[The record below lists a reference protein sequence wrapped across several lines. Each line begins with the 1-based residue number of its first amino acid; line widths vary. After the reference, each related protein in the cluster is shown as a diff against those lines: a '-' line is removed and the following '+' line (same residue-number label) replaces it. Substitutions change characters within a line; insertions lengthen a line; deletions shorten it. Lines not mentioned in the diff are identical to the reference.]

1 MKKMISLLLCA
12 ILLVPQLVTGVLAA
26 PSSQDAQMVIRALG
40 IMNGDEQGN
49 LSLEKNVSRAE
60 FAKMLI
66 AASAYKDAV
75 QSGAPAS
82 SFSDVPSTHWAAS
95 YIRLAAQN
103 GWMTGY
109 SNGTFKPSGIITYEE
124 GASAVLKLLGY
135 DASDLTGTYPS
146 AQIAKFTSL
155 SLNDGLTVSQGQT
168 LTRMQC
174 MYIFYNL
181 MSAKNKEGTVYG
193 TTLGYTIADNGQID
207 YAKIVQSDMKGPY
220 VIDGQSA
227 LAIVPFSLE
236 SATIYRNGLGSTA
249 GAIVQY
255 DIIYYNENVQSV
267 WVYSDRVVG
276 TYSAASPSTASPD
289 TVTVAGNTYTVSGA
303 SARHKL
309 SSAGEYVPG
318 DVVTLLLGMDGGVVD
333 VISGDITATAYYGM
347 VSKISFQTIGQSA
360 SSSVTQH
367 TLSVI
372 CTDGITRDVAV
383 TDTNYEEG
391 GFVMISYDKG
401 ELTVSP
407 LPSKSLHGKI
417 NNEGTTIGQLSF
429 ASDVSIMDVSDEDEY
444 VFLYPS
450 RLAGYTLQTKDVR
463 FYALNSDNEITH
475 MILSDATGDQYSY
488 GLITSVSEST
498 TDSLSGSYKYM
509 ISGTEYSISTA
520 DKIYTASE
528 GPAILY
534 KDSDGSISSMKSL
547 SSVALTEVSAL
558 NASALNKTYRVSE
571 DVQVYIYSSYKH
583 YNKYYAASLSA
594 VNTTDYT
601 LTGYYTSQ
609 YSAGETIRV
618 IVAQEK

>member
-1 MKKMISLLLCA
+1 MKRIVSLLLCA
-12 ILLVPQLVTGVLAA
+12 ILLSTQVMTGAFAA

-40 IMNGDEQGN
+40 IMNGDGSGN
-49 LSLEKNVSRAE
+49 LNLDKNVSRAE

-66 AASAYKDAV
+66 AASSYKDAA

-109 SNGTFKPSGIITYEE
+109 SDGTFRPNGIITYEE
-124 GASAVLKLLGY
+124 GASAVLKLLGF
-135 DASDLTGTYPS
+135 DATDLTGNYPS

-155 SLNDGLTVSQGQT
+155 SLNDGLTISQGQT

-181 MSAKNKEGTVYG
+181 MSAKNKEGIVYG
-193 TTLGYTIADNGQID
+193 TSLGYTIADNGQID

-227 LAIVPFSLE
+227 SSIVPFSLE
-236 SATIYRNGLGSTA
+236 SATIYRNGISSVA
-249 GAIVQY
+249 SAIIQY

-318 DVVTLLLGMDGGVVD
+318 DVVSLLLGMDGSVVD
-333 VISGDITATAYYGM
+333 VISGDVAATVYYGM
-347 VSKISFQTIGQSA
+347 VNKLSFQTIGQSA

-383 TDTNYEEG
+383 SSTKYEEG
-391 GFVMISYDKG
+391 SFVIITYDKG
-401 ELTVSP
+401 DLTVDS
-407 LPSKSLHGKI
+407 LPSKTLSGKI
-417 NNEGTTIGQLSF
+417 NNEGTTLGQLSF
-429 ASDVSIMDVSDEDEY
+429 ASDVSIMDVSETDEY

-450 RLAGYTLQTKDVR
+450 RLAGYTLQAKDVR
-463 FYALNSDNEITH
+463 FYALNANNEISH
-475 MILSDATGDQYSY
+475 MILSDATGDQYTY
-488 GLITSVSEST
+488 GIMTSVSET
-498 TDSLSGSYKYM
+498 TSDGLSGTYKYM
-509 ISGTEYSISTA
+509 ISGTEYSISTSGM
-520 DKIYTASE
+520 IYTASE
-528 GPAILY
+528 GPSIFY
-534 KDSDGSISSMKSL
+534 KDSDGGISSIRSL
-547 SSVALTEVSAL
+547 RDVALTELSAL
-558 NASALNKTYRVSE
+558 SASANSKTYRVSD

-594 VNTTDYT
+594 INTTDYT
-601 LTGYYTSQ
+601 LTGYYTDK
-609 YSAGETIRV
+609 YSAGDTIRV
-618 IVAQEK
+618 IIAKEK

>member
-193 TTLGYTIADNGQID
+193 TTLGYTITDNGQID

-429 ASDVSIMDVSDEDEY
+429 ASDVSIMDVSDEDDY

-520 DKIYTASE
+520 GKIYTASE